1 MLHPNHLFH
10 RYRAKIQSL
19 SRLDRE
25 TILTPQFEIA
35 HDADLTI
42 YYASHNEYINE
53 QAKILIV
60 GITPGWSQTLCAFQ
74 TAKSGIEQNLTDE
87 EICFQCKM
95 NSRFAG
101 NMRKNLISMLNELN
115 LHRQWS
121 LPDCNALFDPENRL
135 LHTTSLI
142 KYPCFYKNK
151 NYSGHT
157 PAISDTEI
165 LKRYV
170 LTEFPEELRCLNE
183 VRLIIPL
190 GSAVE
195 RIFRDLCREP
205 FLREQK
211 ILWGFPHP
219 SGLNARRTDQFRE
232 NRETMLC
239 ILSECGFQCLQKA

>member
-10 RYRAKIQSL
+10 QYREKIKSL

-25 TILTPQFEIA
+25 TILTPQFEIT
-35 HDADLTI
+35 HDADLTL
-42 YYASHNEYINE
+42 YYAPHNEYINE

-60 GITPGWSQTLCAFQ
+60 GITPGWSQTLYAFQ
-74 TAKSGIEQNLTDE
+74 TAKNGIEQNLTDE

-101 NMRKNLISMLNELN
+101 TMRKNLISMLDELN
-115 LHRQWS
+115 LQTCLN
-121 LPDCNALFDPENRL
+121 LPGCEALFLPENRL

-142 KYPCFYKNK
+142 KYPCFYKGK

-157 PAISDTEI
+157 PAISNTEI
-165 LKRYV
+165 LKRYIQ
-170 LTEFPEELRCLNE
+170 TEFSEELHCLDN

-195 RIFRDLCREP
+195 RVFRELYREP
-205 FLREQK
+205 FLRKHK

-219 SGLNARRTDQFRE
+219 SGLNARRTDHFRE

-239 ILSECGFQCLQKA
+239 ILNECGI

>member
-1 MLHPNHLFH
+1 MLHTNCSFH
-10 RYRAKIQSL
+10 RYREKIKSL

-25 TILTPQFEIA
+25 TILTPQFEVVR
-35 HDADLTI
+35 DADLTV
-42 YYASHNEYINE
+42 YYAPHNEYINE

-74 TAKSGIEQNLTDE
+74 TAKKGIEQNLTEE

-101 NMRKNLISMLNELN
+101 TMRKNLISMLDELN
-115 LHRQWS
+115 LQDFLN
-121 LPDCNALFDPENRL
+121 LPSCDELFTPENRL

-142 KYPCFYKNK
+142 KYPCFYKGK

-157 PAISDTEI
+157 PPISGTEV
-165 LKRYV
+165 LKRY
-170 LTEFPEELRCLNE
+170 LQTEFSEELHCLDH

-195 RIFRDLCREP
+195 RVFRELCWKP
-205 FLREQK
+205 FLCEQK

-239 ILSECGFQCLQKA
+239 ILKECGI